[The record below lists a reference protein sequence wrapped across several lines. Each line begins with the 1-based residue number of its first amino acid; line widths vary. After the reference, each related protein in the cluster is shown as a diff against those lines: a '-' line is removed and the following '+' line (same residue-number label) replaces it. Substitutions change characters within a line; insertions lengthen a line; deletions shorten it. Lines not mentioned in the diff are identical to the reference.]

1 MAYDLLVGKGK
12 RAKDGGEFVGSIE
25 LDELPAISRLLK
37 RQDSFFVHRIST
49 FFEDQ
54 AFSLEEIDQAQ
65 AQLLPLMLLK
75 LGDDERAMLHK
86 LIAVLTFAQS
96 KQLGLYGIAD

>member
-12 RAKDGGEFVGSIE
+12 RAKEGREFAGSIE
-25 LDELPAISRLLK
+25 FDELPAISRLLK
-37 RQDSFFVHRIST
+37 RRDSSFLYRVST

-54 AFSLEEIDQAQ
+54 TFSLEEIAQAQ

-86 LIAVLTFAQS
+86 LIAVLTYAQS